1 MTQRRGLKLLTL
13 FLLLVSARAFAYIDI
28 YDMRLDPV
36 VSVAG
41 GAFFTIGNA
50 GDSQYFPIVDPDT
63 DEFYQ
68 YQAANPNNPQYLF
81 GLFLGNRFIFNNM
94 WALQAGLDYTQ
105 SGTFQA
111 EGNLT
116 QGADDLSESQFQYH
130 YNIITRQLLAEAKLL
145 YQFKQNTRVHPYALF
160 GIGASFNNASDFN
173 TSIPYNLTFTRQYQN
188 HSTVSFSYSVGIGVD
203 VDINYNLSL
212 GLGYRFGDLGN
223 VSLGTASINGT
234 SVGGTIHQDHL
245 YANEMVA
252 QLSYYPFEE
261 QFRV

>member
-1 MTQRRGLKLLTL
+1 
-13 FLLLVSARAFAYIDI
+13 
-28 YDMRLDPV
+28 MRLDPV

-50 GDSQYFPIVDPDT
+50 GDSQYFGIVDPDT
-63 DEFYQ
+63 DQFYQ
-68 YQAANPNNPQYLF
+68 YQAANPENPQYLF
-81 GLFLGNRFIFNNM
+81 GLFVGNRFVFNNL

-111 EGNLT
+111 AGNLT
-116 QGADDLSESQFQYH
+116 QGADTLSEDTYQYH
-130 YNIITRQLLAEAKLL
+130 YNIITRQLLAEAKVL
-145 YQFKQNTRVHPYALF
+145 YQFKQNTRVHPYFLF
-160 GIGASFNNASDFN
+160 GMGASFNNASDFA
-173 TSIPYNLTFTRQYQN
+173 TTIPYSLTFTRQYQN
-188 HSTVSFSYSVGIGVD
+188 HSTVSFSYSLGLGVD
-203 VDINYNLSL
+203 VDLTYNLSL
-212 GLGYRFGDLGN
+212 GLGYRFADLGN

-234 SVGGTIHQDHL
+234 DVGGTIHQDHL